1 VATLDT
7 IAIEDR
13 HIPPFFEKIPIAID
27 RGEGVYV
34 RDVTPIGRAHPA
46 ILAALTEQGTRL
58 LSQPSMT

>member
-1 VATLDT
+1 VGTRDT

-13 HIPPFFEKIPIAID
+13 HMPPFFEKIPIAID

-34 RDVTPIGRAHPA
+34 WDVTSIGHAHSA
-46 ILAALTEQGTRL
+46 ILTALTEQGARL